1 MFHLLQ
7 VRMNVSGHW
16 SVRDV
21 WDSGWD
27 SSGEGW
33 SWKRFETSDIY
44 RQVVQHLSLFSWPEQ
59 RAFKESF
66 DRMVRKPLPQQSHHP
81 SSMSAAATSTDTS
94 NSRNQHPSDEQTS
107 KRPLPVAIGLKQ
119 RVKSLRRILSL
130 YTQIQEKRVKNY
142 LGH

>member
-1 MFHLLQ
+1 MFYLLQ

-33 SWKRFETSDIY
+33 SWKRFETSDTY

-66 DRMVRKPLPQQSHHP
+66 DRMVRKPLPQQNHQPS
-81 SSMSAAATSTDTS
+81 SSMSTAATSTDTN

-119 RVKSLRRILSL
+119 RVKSLLRILL
-130 YTQIQEKRVKNY
+130 
-142 LGH
+142 

>member
-1 MFHLLQ
+1 
-7 VRMNVSGHW
+7 MNVSGHW

-33 SWKRFETSDIY
+33 SWKRFETSDTY

-59 RAFKESF
+59 RAFKENF
-66 DRMVRKPLPQQSHHP
+66 DRMVRKPLPPNHHQP
-81 SSMSAAATSTDTS
+81 CLVSTATSDS
-94 NSRNQHPSDEQTS
+94 NSRNQHPSDGQTS

-119 RVKSLRRILSL
+119 RVKAKA
-130 YTQIQEKRVKNY
+130 YNY
-142 LGH
+142 LTIMEKFNLIS

>member
-81 SSMSAAATSTDTS
+81 SSMSAAATSTDTN